1 MLPCALQHYQHYHT
15 QEYNN
20 LYQDFHSLRKAS
32 GSQLGVNLSPR
43 KHLATTGGSFGCH
56 KGKRVTLSSSVQRLG
71 MLLSTLQGTDSP
83 QNNYLVQNVTGTKIE
98 KPCIASTPPSHQEFK
113 ILADIM
119 KTEPAKGHGQS
130 HHTVSSSIPPPLCLL
145 PPSLGSSLPP
155 SHLLGAS
162 DSAPLLCKVASSSE
176 ILTSSNILKLRI
188 LSYAPRN

>member
-98 KPCIASTPPSHQEFK
+98 KPCI
-113 ILADIM
+113 
-119 KTEPAKGHGQS
+119 G
-130 HHTVSSSIPPPLCLL
+130 
-145 PPSLGSSLPP
+145 
-155 SHLLGAS
+155 LLGFSKLAYIRKS
-162 DSAPLLCKVASSSE
+162 MPRQIK
-176 ILTSSNILKLRI
+176 TYFILKFYLNSI
-188 LSYAPRN
+188 N